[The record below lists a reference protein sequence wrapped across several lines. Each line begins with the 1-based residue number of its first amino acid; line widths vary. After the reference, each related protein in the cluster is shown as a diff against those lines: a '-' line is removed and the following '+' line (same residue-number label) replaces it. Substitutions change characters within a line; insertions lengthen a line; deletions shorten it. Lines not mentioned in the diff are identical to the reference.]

1 MNRSTMKTL
10 CTCLSLVIFCAC
22 SSLAAEGE
30 KPKSSVIMEKKLEYS
45 QQLLSAM
52 ITEDFTAAE
61 RDIKL
66 LKTFTRLEEMYRG
79 KRPEYRAQLT
89 KFQDSITAISKA
101 VDDKNLDEMSRG
113 YADMVQSCV
122 KCHEILRSK

>member
-1 MNRSTMKTL
+1 MNKFNMKTL
-10 CTCLSLVIFCAC
+10 CNCLSFVVLMAC
-22 SSLAAEGE
+22 SSFAAEGE

-45 QQLLSAM
+45 EELLRAM
-52 ITEDFTAAE
+52 ITEDFAAAE
-61 RDIKL
+61 RDVKL

-89 KFQDSITAISKA
+89 KFQESVSAISKA

>member
-1 MNRSTMKTL
+1 MNKFTMKTL
-10 CTCLSLVIFCAC
+10 CNFLSVLVLMTC
-22 SSLAAEGE
+22 SSFAAEGE

-45 QQLLSAM
+45 EELLRSM
-52 ITEDFTAAE
+52 ITEDFAAAE
-61 RDIKL
+61 RDVKL

-89 KFQDSITAISKA
+89 KFQDSISALSKA
-101 VDDKNLDEMSRG
+101 VDDKNLDAMSSG

-122 KCHEILRSK
+122 KCHQILRSK